1 MKLIISFLFVFNVDV
16 FALNTTRSCDEDPSS
31 NICLL
36 HELKTLKQELKTS
49 QLEVESLKK
58 AVGGLQAQDTNCPTV
73 AFRTQLTHD
82 VASPSAGFHFVFDD
96 IKLNIGNNYNNHHG
110 TFVAPVSGIYFLS
123 YRFTITP
130 GTSKS
135 LIRLVM
141 KINGEIV
148 SHAMSAYESHYITA
162 SYTNI
167 NHLNAGDD
175 VWLEVLENNY
185 SFAIIGNI
193 ANLGPYSVFEGFLIT
208 C

>member
-1 MKLIISFLFVFNVDV
+1 MLIFSFFFIFNVDV
-16 FALNTTRSCDEDPSS
+16 FALKTTRSCDEDPSS
-31 NICLL
+31 NVCLL
-36 HELKTLKQELKTS
+36 HELTKEKQELKSS
-49 QLEVESLKK
+49 QLEVQSLKK
-58 AVGGLQAQDTNCPTV
+58 TVGTLQAQETNCPTV

-96 IKLNIGNNYNNHHG
+96 IKLNIGNGYNNHHG
-110 TFVAPVSGIYFLS
+110 TFVAPVSALYFLS

-130 GTSKS
+130 GTSNS

-141 KINGEIV
+141 KLNGEIV
-148 SHAMSAYESHYITA
+148 SHAMSAYESHYTTA

-185 SFAIIGNI
+185 SFVIIGNI
-193 ANLGPYSVFEGFLIT
+193 ANLGP
-208 C
+208 